1 MQIGG
6 AHMLPAYVSGAIIY
20 SNLLMLLSIGFTFA
34 YLTAKVPNFAHGGN
48 AAIGIYVT
56 FTLVTVLEL
65 NPYWAILLAF
75 PICGLAS
82 ALVYRGVIQA
92 LKRRGAGLISL
103 SIATIAAQMLIFA
116 SVNIYAD
123 YMRGIAGQYARVF
136 LYRNQ
141 DFEVMGLPG
150 VLLVS
155 TVLAVTII
163 TLLHVMLT
171 RTKFGIA
178 TRATVE
184 NADLAGTLG
193 IDTELVSLISWF
205 VTGGLAGIAGT
216 LLPLWFQSTPY
227 TGALILM
234 SVFSAS
240 VVGGMS
246 SIYGA
251 MVGGY
256 VIGLTEV
263 LGTSFLA
270 DRFGSWVL
278 PYRSLIPLIA
288 MFIILLGVPEGL
300 AGMAEKINIGQ
311 IRRSVFR
318 PSTFVGRG
326 GSPDA

>member
-1 MQIGG
+1 
-6 AHMLPAYVSGAIIY
+6 MLPAYVSGAIIY

-65 NPYWAILLAF
+65 NPYLAIVLAF
-75 PICGLAS
+75 PICGLVS
-82 ALVYRGVIQA
+82 ALIYKGVIQA

-103 SIATIAAQMLIFA
+103 SIATVAAQMMIYA

-123 YMRGIAGQYARVF
+123 YMRGVAGQYARVF

-141 DFEVMGLPG
+141 DFKLMGLPG

-163 TLLHVMLT
+163 TVLHVMLT
-171 RTKFGIA
+171 KTKFGIA

-193 IDTELVSLISWF
+193 IDTEFVSLVSWF

-256 VIGLTEV
+256 VIGLAEV

-278 PYRSLIPLIA
+278 PYRSLVPLIA
-288 MFIILLGVPEGL
+288 MFIILLRVPEGL
-300 AGMAEKINIGQ
+300 AGIAEKINVSQ
-311 IRRSVFR
+311 IRKSAL
-318 PSTFVGRG
+318 SLATLGGRRE
-326 GSPDA
+326 SPDA

>member
-6 AHMLPAYVSGAIIY
+6 VHMLPAYVSGAIIY

-75 PICGLAS
+75 PICGLTS
-82 ALVYRGVIQA
+82 VLIYKGVIQA

-103 SIATIAAQMLIFA
+103 SIATIAAQMMIYA

-141 DFEVMGLPG
+141 DFKVIGLPG

-193 IDTELVSLISWF
+193 IDTELVSLVSWF
-205 VTGGLAGIAGT
+205 VTGGLAGVAGS

-227 TGALILM
+227 TGALILT

-256 VIGLTEV
+256 VIGLAEV

-300 AGMAEKINIGQ
+300 AGIAEKINIGH
-311 IRRSVFR
+311 IRQSVLR

>member
-1 MQIGG
+1 
-6 AHMLPAYVSGAIIY
+6 MLPPYVSGAIIY

-56 FTLVTVLEL
+56 FTMVRILEL

-75 PICGLAS
+75 PICGLTS
-82 ALVYRGVIQA
+82 ALIYKGVIQA

-116 SVNIYAD
+116 AVNIYAD
-123 YMRGIAGQYARVF
+123 YMRGIAGAYARVF
-136 LYRNQ
+136 LFRNE
-141 DFEVMGLPG
+141 DFKLMDLPG

-163 TLLHVMLT
+163 TMLHLMLNK
-171 RTKFGIA
+171 TKFGIA

-193 IDTELVSLISWF
+193 INTEFVSLVSWF
-205 VTGGLAGIAGT
+205 LTGGLAGIAGS
-216 LLPLWFQSTPY
+216 LLPLWFQSTPA
-227 TGALILM
+227 TGASILV
-234 SVFSAS
+234 SVFSGS

-246 SIYGA
+246 SMYGA

-263 LGTSFLA
+263 LGTIFLS
-270 DRFGSWVL
+270 DLIGSDVV
-278 PYRSLIPLIA
+278 PYRPLIPLIA
-288 MFIILLGVPEGL
+288 MFIILLLIPEGF
-300 AGMAEKINIGQ
+300 AGIVGRINISR
-311 IRRSVFR
+311 IRESVFSL
-318 PSTFVGRG
+318 STFAGRRK
-326 GSPDA
+326 SPDA

>member
-1 MQIGG
+1 
-6 AHMLPAYVSGAIIY
+6 MLPTYVSGAIIY

-56 FTLVTVLEL
+56 FTLVRILEL
-65 NPYWAILLAF
+65 DPYWAILFAF
-75 PICGLAS
+75 PICGLTS
-82 ALVYRGVIQA
+82 ALIYKGVIQA

-103 SIATIAAQMLIFA
+103 SIATIAAQMMIFA

-123 YMRGIAGQYARVF
+123 YMRGQAGAYARVF
-136 LYRNQ
+136 LFRNE
-141 DFEVMGLPG
+141 DFEWLGLPG

-155 TVLAVTII
+155 TILAVSII
-163 TLLHVMLT
+163 TVLHLMLT

-193 IDTELVSLISWF
+193 IDTELISLVSWF
-205 VTGGLAGIAGT
+205 LTGGLAGIAGT

-263 LGTSFLA
+263 LGTSFLS
-270 DRFGSWVL
+270 DQLGSWVL
-278 PYRSLIPLIA
+278 SYRPLIPLIA
-288 MFIILLGVPEGL
+288 MFIILIRVPEGL
-300 AGMAEKINIGQ
+300 AGIAGKIDTRR
-311 IRRSVFR
+311 IRESASSL
-318 PSTFVGRG
+318 STFARRRRENR
-326 GSPDA
+326 DA

>member
-1 MQIGG
+1 
-6 AHMLPAYVSGAIIY
+6 MLPAYVSGAIIY

-48 AAIGIYVT
+48 AGIGIYVT
-56 FTLVTVLEL
+56 FTIVRILDL
-65 NPYWAILLAF
+65 NPYFAILLAF
-75 PICGLAS
+75 PICGLTS
-82 ALVYRGVIQA
+82 ALIYKGVIQA

-103 SIATIAAQMLIFA
+103 SIATIAAQMMIFA
-116 SVNIYAD
+116 CINIYAD
-123 YMRGIAGQYARVF
+123 YMRGLAGQYARLF
-136 LYRNQ
+136 LFRNQ
-141 DFEVMGLPG
+141 DFELVGLPG

-163 TLLHVMLT
+163 TMLHVMLT

-184 NADLAGTLG
+184 NDDLAGTLG
-193 IDTELVSLISWF
+193 IDTELVSLVSWF
-205 VTGGLAGIAGT
+205 LTGSLAGIAGS

-227 TGALILM
+227 TGTAILI

-256 VIGLTEV
+256 LIGLTEV
-263 LGTSFLA
+263 LGTIFLA
-270 DRFGSWVL
+270 DQLGSWVV
-278 PYRSLIPLIA
+278 PYRPLIPLIA
-288 MFIILLGVPEGL
+288 MFIILLRVPEGF
-300 AGMAEKINIGQ
+300 AGIAEKINISQ
-311 IRRSVFR
+311 IRESVFSL
-318 PSTFVGRG
+318 STFVGRRK
-326 GSPDA
+326 SPGA

>member
-1 MQIGG
+1 
-6 AHMLPAYVSGAIIY
+6 MLPAYVSGAIIY

-65 NPYWAILLAF
+65 NPYLAIVLAF
-75 PICGLAS
+75 PICGLVS
-82 ALVYRGVIQA
+82 ALIYKGVIQA

-103 SIATIAAQMLIFA
+103 SIATVAAQMMIYA

-123 YMRGIAGQYARVF
+123 YMRGVAGQYARVF

-141 DFEVMGLPG
+141 DFKLMGLPG

-163 TLLHVMLT
+163 TVLHVMLT
-171 RTKFGIA
+171 KTKFGIA

-193 IDTELVSLISWF
+193 IDTEFVSLVSWF

-256 VIGLTEV
+256 VIGLAEV

-278 PYRSLIPLIA
+278 PYRSLVPLIA
-288 MFIILLGVPEGL
+288 MFIILLRVPEGL
-300 AGMAEKINIGQ
+300 AGIAEKINVSQ
-311 IRRSVFR
+311 IRKSAL
-318 PSTFVGRG
+318 SLATFGGRRE
-326 GSPDA
+326 SPDA

>member
-1 MQIGG
+1 
-6 AHMLPAYVSGAIIY
+6 
-20 SNLLMLLSIGFTFA
+20 MLLSIGFTFA
-34 YLTAKVPNFAHGGN
+34 YLTAKVPNFAHGAN
-48 AAIGIYVT
+48 AAIGIYAT
-56 FTLVTVLEL
+56 FTMVRILEL

-75 PICGLAS
+75 PICGLTS
-82 ALVYRGVIQA
+82 ALIYKGVIQA

-103 SIATIAAQMLIFA
+103 SIATIAAQMLIYA

-123 YMRGIAGQYARVF
+123 YMRGLAGAYARVF
-136 LYRNQ
+136 LFRNE
-141 DFEVMGLPG
+141 DFELMGLPG
-150 VLLVS
+150 VLVVS

-163 TLLHVMLT
+163 TALHVMLT

-184 NADLAGTLG
+184 NDDLASTLG
-193 IDTELVSLISWF
+193 IDTELVSLASWF
-205 VTGGLAGIAGT
+205 LTGGLAGVAGT

-256 VIGLTEV
+256 VMGLTEV

-278 PYRSLIPLIA
+278 PYRPLIPLIA
-288 MFIILLGVPEGL
+288 MFIILLRVPEGF
-300 AGMAEKINIGQ
+300 AGIAEQIDLSQ
-311 IRRSVFR
+311 IRESVFG
-318 PSTFVGRG
+318 PSTFARKRR
-326 GSPDA
+326 SPHA